1 MITKDLYRKTLISP
15 AQSGSNELYIVSG
28 YASATFARRHL
39 KDLLKHI
46 ATENLSL
53 NLIIGMPGK
62 RVDHLA
68 YLQLHEEFGSSFRGY
83 YLNGAPPV
91 HSKAFTWLK
100 SGVPIKGF
108 TGSANYS
115 QYGFF
120 EDKQV
125 NQLVED
131 DAVAIKSFFDE
142 LLERSLFM
150 PTVEIVDLPQIRTP
164 KIYGS
169 IPAGEIEWTVPDV
182 SVRISFLDRQG
193 NLPAVSGLNW
203 GQRTENRRDPRTGE
217 ISPVRREPNQAYL
230 SLKGDSRKD
239 GFLPKRAYHFTL
251 RTDDGYSFDCVRAQD
266 GDKAIHSTN
275 DNSELGRYFRKRLGL
290 AEGSFIQTEDLERYG
305 RTDYTIT
312 KVDGENFILDF
323 SKPENVVLGAENF

>member
-1 MITKDLYRKTLISP
+1 MITKDLYHKTLISP
-15 AQSGSNELYIVSG
+15 AESGNNELYIVSG
-28 YASATFARRHL
+28 YASATFARRHI
-39 KDLLKHI
+39 KDLLTHVT
-46 ATENLSL
+46 AEDLRL
-53 NLIIGMPGK
+53 NLIIGMPSK

-68 YLQLHEEFGSSFRGY
+68 YLQLHEEFGSLFKGY

-91 HSKAFTWLK
+91 HSKAFTWYK
-100 SGVPIKGF
+100 SGTPAQGF

-115 QYGFF
+115 QFGFF

-131 DAVAIKSFFDE
+131 DAVAIKNFYDE

-150 PTVEIVDLPQIRTP
+150 PTVEMIDLPKIRTP
-164 KIYGS
+164 QIYGS
-169 IPAGEIEWTVPDV
+169 IPPGEIEWIEADR

-193 NLPAVSGLNW
+193 NLPGVSGLNW
-203 GQRTENRRDPRTGE
+203 GQRTENRTDPRTGAVTV
-217 ISPVRREPNQAYL
+217 VRREPNQAYL

-239 GFLPKRAYHFTL
+239 GFLPKRAFNFTL

-275 DNSELGRYFRKRLGL
+275 NNSELGLYFRKRLGL
-290 AEGSFIQTEDLERYG
+290 IEGSFIRTEDLERYG

-312 KVDGENFILDF
+312 KVDDENFILDF
-323 SKPENVVLGAENF
+323 SKPELPVT